1 MLFSQR
7 FPHVD
12 ICTNELS
19 PIFPPFSGL
28 CCVLFFIFLSF
39 FFTSIKWKK
48 AQTQHSQKR
57 KITWI
62 WIKIYCK
69 SQVFIC
75 NAANHDDN
83 GENMSSYSQLVSWF
97 LDINVQSAARGH
109 LRTIP
114 YQFLVRAIPYLFH
127 IRAIPYQFHIRT
139 IPYQFHIRAIPYQF
153 HIRTI
158 PYQFHV
164 RTIPYQFLLKTDEA
178 CALFQWQ
185 DPQWVQYVKSTLLYI
200 QKIKG

>member
-1 MLFSQR
+1 
-7 FPHVD
+7 
-12 ICTNELS
+12 
-19 PIFPPFSGL
+19 
-28 CCVLFFIFLSF
+28 
-39 FFTSIKWKK
+39 
-48 AQTQHSQKR
+48 
-57 KITWI
+57 
-62 WIKIYCK
+62 
-69 SQVFIC
+69 
-75 NAANHDDN
+75 
-83 GENMSSYSQLVSWF
+83 MSSYSQLVSWF
-97 LDINVQSAARGH
+97 LDINVQSAAWGH

-114 YQFLVRAIPYLFH
+114 YQFLVRAIPYL
-127 IRAIPYQFHIRT
+127 
-139 IPYQFHIRAIPYQF
+139 FHIRAIPYQF

>member
-1 MLFSQR
+1 
-7 FPHVD
+7 
-12 ICTNELS
+12 
-19 PIFPPFSGL
+19 
-28 CCVLFFIFLSF
+28 
-39 FFTSIKWKK
+39 
-48 AQTQHSQKR
+48 
-57 KITWI
+57 
-62 WIKIYCK
+62 
-69 SQVFIC
+69 
-75 NAANHDDN
+75 
-83 GENMSSYSQLVSWF
+83 MSSYSQLVSWF

-139 IPYQFHIRAIPYQF
+139 ILYQFHV
-153 HIRTI
+153 RTI

>member
-1 MLFSQR
+1 
-7 FPHVD
+7 
-12 ICTNELS
+12 
-19 PIFPPFSGL
+19 
-28 CCVLFFIFLSF
+28 
-39 FFTSIKWKK
+39 
-48 AQTQHSQKR
+48 
-57 KITWI
+57 
-62 WIKIYCK
+62 
-69 SQVFIC
+69 
-75 NAANHDDN
+75 
-83 GENMSSYSQLVSWF
+83 MSSYSQLVSWF

-139 IPYQFHIRAIPYQF
+139 IL
-153 HIRTI
+153 
-158 PYQFHV
+158 YQFHV